1 MSDLSP
7 ELPKNY
13 LNGLHGPG
21 FQSKRWVFGLSF
33 WPLQIGGWA
42 FFSLLPLAVWLTHV
56 FPDPMM
62 RLVFLIRPLTGFAIT
77 CALRPLCGWIFSKKW
92 SLGVLFVLSLLASV
106 IIGSVELVGTLW
118 VADLLGVAWDG
129 PQTHG
134 LVSAMLLMRSGLLFL
149 WFVLYFSLKNLRRSV
164 ELERRNRE
172 AELALLRAQ
181 VNPHFLFNALT
192 TIIEVG
198 RENAQVVALTQS
210 LCEYLRFSLTQG
222 QGSGEDLH
230 PLHDELDALKA
241 YLEVEKVRFEGALE
255 FAFEV
260 EGATGKAPVPSAL
273 VQPLLE
279 NAIKYGQ
286 RTSPRPLRIRVAAS
300 LSTQGPEKE
309 GSLLHLTV
317 SNTGSWVEPHL
328 SNSLGTGLS
337 NLRNRLHLIYGEA
350 AALKLDHEEGMV
362 SVHVTLPIKP

>member
-33 WPLQIGGWA
+33 WPLQIGGWV
-42 FFSLLPLAVWLTHV
+42 FFSLLPLGVWLTHV

-62 RLVFLIRPLTGFAIT
+62 RLVFLVRPLTGFAIT
-77 CALRPLCGWIFSKKW
+77 CALRPLCGWIFRKKW
-92 SLGVLFVLSLLASV
+92 SLGVLFLLSLLASV

-210 LCEYLRFSLTQG
+210 LCEYLRFSLIQG

-255 FAFEV
+255 FGFEV

-286 RTSPRPLRIRVAAS
+286 RTSPRPLRIRIAAS
-300 LSTQGPEKE
+300 LSTQGPEME